1 MLGLCR
7 EPEAIIQA
15 NLVYQ
20 LAHKYRR
27 PGHRLYLGARLAE
40 KSGFPDR
47 KEQTVTIWLDL
58 SLKSVPPAGK
68 SPQQTVLFSLTRSQ
82 SPETPG
88 AECSR

>member
-58 SLKSVPPAGK
+58 SLNSVPDAAFKYRGTKGEKVFLRLVNHRNRP
-68 SPQQTVLFSLTRSQ
+68 SFFR
-82 SPETPG
+82 
-88 AECSR
+88 